1 MEKTQILNEYKKQ
14 DDKIL
19 LAKVLDKIEFC
30 KIKNRIEYTDFL
42 DMYQLGLIKGF
53 LDKLQISNYMFYGGY
68 DNAERKILIIYPEEY
83 TSQMIEK
90 NYGKIFKVIRVKL
103 PDDLEE
109 KYSHRD
115 YLGGI
120 IKLGVVREKIGDI
133 LVSQSGSDII
143 CIDEIDKFLLQNL
156 NSLTRFGTSKISS
169 ENINDLKITETK
181 KKEIKI
187 IVASLRLDNF
197 VSELARCS
205 RNKAVEI
212 INTERVFVNYQ
223 NETKKTK
230 QIKEGD
236 TITIR
241 GKGRF
246 VIKQL
251 AGNTRSGRFIISV
264 EKFV

>member
-1 MEKTQILNEYKKQ
+1 MSKLELLSEYKKQ

-30 KIKNRIEYTDFL
+30 KTKNRIEYTDFL
-42 DMYQLGLIKGF
+42 DMYQLGLIKTF

-68 DNAERKILIIYPEEY
+68 ENAERKILILYPENY
-83 TSQMIEK
+83 TNQMIEK
-90 NYGKIFKVIRVKL
+90 NYEKIFKVIRIKL
-103 PDDLEE
+103 PDNLEE

-133 LVSQSGSDII
+133 LVDKFGSDII
-143 CIDEIDKFLLQNL
+143 CIEEIDKFLLQNL
-156 NSLTRFGTSKISS
+156 NSLTRFGTSKVTA
-169 ENINDLKITETK
+169 ENIKNLQITESK

-212 INTERVFVNYQ
+212 INTERVFINYQ

-230 QIKEGD
+230 QVKEGD

-246 VIKQL
+246 VIKEL
-251 AGNTRSGRFIISV
+251 AGNTRSGRFIVIV

>member
-1 MEKTQILNEYKKQ
+1 MEKIQILNEYKKQ

-19 LAKVLDKIEFC
+19 LSKVLDKIEFC
-30 KIKNRIEYTDFL
+30 KKKSKIEYTDFL
-42 DMYQLGLIKGF
+42 DMYQLGLTKSF

-68 DNAERKILIIYPEEY
+68 ENAERKILIIYPENY
-83 TSQMIEK
+83 TNQMIEK
-90 NYGKIFKVIRVKL
+90 NYEKIFKVIRVEL
-103 PDDLEE
+103 PDNLEE

-133 LVSQSGSDII
+133 LVSKFGGDII
-143 CIDEIDKFLLQNL
+143 CIDGIDKFLLQNL
-156 NSLTRFGTSKISS
+156 NSLTRFGTSKISI

-223 NETKKTK
+223 SETKKTK

-246 VIKQL
+246 VIKEL
-251 AGNTRSGRFIISV
+251 IGNTRSGRFIIIV

>member
-1 MEKTQILNEYKKQ
+1 MNKTEILNEYKKQ
-14 DDKIL
+14 EDKLL

-30 KIKNRIEYTDFL
+30 RVKNKIEYTDFL
-42 DMYQLGLIKGF
+42 DMYQLGLIKSF
-53 LDKLQISNYMFYGGY
+53 LDKMQISNYIFFGGY
-68 DNAERKILIIYPEEY
+68 ENAERKILIVYPEKY
-83 TSQMIEK
+83 TNQMIEK
-90 NYGKIFKVIRVKL
+90 NYEKIFKIIRIEL
-103 PDDLEE
+103 PEDLES

-115 YLGGI
+115 YLGGV
-120 IKLGVVREKIGDI
+120 IKIGIVREKIGDI
-133 LVSQSGSDII
+133 LVNKKGADII
-143 CIDEIDKFLLQNL
+143 CIDEVDEFLKQNL
-156 NSLTRFGTSKISS
+156 GSLTRFESS
-169 ENINDLKITETK
+169 EITKEDISNLKITEAK
-181 KKEIKI
+181 KEEIKI

-212 INTERVFVNYQ
+212 INTERVFINYQ

-230 QIKEGD
+230 QIKPGD

-246 VIKQL
+246 EIKEF
-251 AGNTRSGRFIISV
+251 AGNTRSGRYVVLV